1 MGGGGGEEGRRGGT
15 GVFLEGV
22 KTAVASAAIGIAL
35 AAPMLL
41 SLPGVAD
48 AADKRMV
55 GEISA
60 SGLVFKVTRLCCD
73 EHTYV
78 S

>member
-1 MGGGGGEEGRRGGT
+1 MSMRGGGAEEGRRGET

-22 KTAVASAAIGIAL
+22 KKAVASAVIGIAL
-35 AAPMLL
+35 AAPML
-41 SLPGVAD
+41 SLPGVAG

-60 SGLVFKVTRLCCD
+60 SGLVFKVTRSVL
-73 EHTYV
+73 HIIQ
-78 S
+78 